1 MATVRPFHGIRP
13 HAHNAAQ
20 TVIRPYDAY
29 SAAEL
34 RHILTTNPQ
43 SFLHVIKPEHGQP
56 KQSPPNSP
64 TLFAKSKTQFTQFVQ
79 SDVLTVESTPAFYIY
94 TQCSGANSF
103 TGFMA
108 CATVAD
114 YDSGVIR
121 IHEKTIASREK
132 LLKEYLNVCDINA
145 EPVCFTYPRNE
156 RIGALTEAAKQHSP
170 LLDFVHDDGKR
181 HQLWCISNPQDVS
194 LFAAEFAQL
203 PHIYIADGHHRSA
216 SSVLLAHDR
225 RASAAPNLPHAQ
237 PYDYFLGIFFPD
249 DELQIFEYNRVV
261 KYLGAHDSASLLHAL
276 RTDFDISIHHSDAV
290 NPTETGTFGMYMAKT
305 WYRLQFRHPRPADVV
320 DALDVSILSDRLLA
334 PILGITDLRNDDRIG
349 FVPGIK
355 GTQALQSLVD
365 SGKYDLAFSLF
376 PVTGKEF
383 YAISDQGKT
392 MPPKSTYVVPKLLNG
407 LVIYSLG
414 HG

>member
-13 HAHNAAQ
+13 HPHNAAQ
-20 TVIRPYDAY
+20 AVSRPYDAY
-29 SAAEL
+29 TAAEI
-34 RHILTTNPQ
+34 RHILTTEPR

-56 KQSPPNSP
+56 EQSPPNSP
-64 TLFAKSKTQFTQFVQ
+64 TLFAKSKARFMQFVQ

-94 TQCSGANSF
+94 TQHSGSNSF

-108 CATVAD
+108 CASVAD

-145 EPVCFTYPRNE
+145 EPVCFTYPRNQ
-156 RIGALTEAAKQHSP
+156 RIGELTEAAKQQPP

-181 HQLWCISNPQDVS
+181 HQLWRITDFQDVTV
-194 LFAAEFAQL
+194 FAAEFAQL

-225 RASAAPNLPHAQ
+225 RASAAADLPPTQ

-249 DELQIFEYNRVV
+249 DELKIFEYNRVV
-261 KYLGAHDSASLLHAL
+261 KNLGAHDGASLLNAL
-276 RTDFDISIHHSDAV
+276 REDFDISVHHNDPV
-290 NPTETGTFGMYMAKT
+290 HPDRPGTFGMYLDRT
-305 WYRLQFRHPRPADVV
+305 WYRLQFRHPRPTDVV

-355 GTQALQSLVD
+355 GTQTLQSLVD